1 MPVMLEKARLNLWNL
16 VGFVAGIT
24 VIAFGW
30 GVTYSNLSNLIGKQA
45 TQITDIDAR
54 LSQEA
59 NHRKDR
65 LKSYQDQ
72 LSACSSRS
80 RRSRR

>member
-1 MPVMLEKARLNLWNL
+1 M
-16 VGFVAGIT
+16 
-24 VIAFGW
+24 
-30 GVTYSNLSNLIGKQA
+30 TYSNLSNLIGKQA
-45 TQITDIDAR
+45 TQITDINAR